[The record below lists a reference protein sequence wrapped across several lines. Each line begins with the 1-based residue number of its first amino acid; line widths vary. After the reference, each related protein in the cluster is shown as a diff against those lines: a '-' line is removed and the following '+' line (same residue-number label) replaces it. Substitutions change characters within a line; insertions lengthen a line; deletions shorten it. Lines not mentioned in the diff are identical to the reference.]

1 MNRIAVASELVR
13 VAKCLIAGNP
23 SRSEIKG
30 LVEAYGKYLGSQKL
44 GAPIPIQQRL
54 YDRYLVLFNKLRVK
68 HPDRDMISD
77 EFQRQ
82 LETMATKWWES
93 RISRGPGADW

>member
-1 MNRIAVASELVR
+1 VNRQAVAQELVK
-13 VAKCLIAGNP
+13 VAKSLIAGNP

-44 GAPIPIQQRL
+44 SAPIPVQQRL
-54 YDRYLVLFNKLRVK
+54 YDHYLVLFNKLRNK
-68 HPDRDMISD
+68 HPDRDMISS
-77 EFQRQ
+77 EFQHQ

-93 RISRGPGADW
+93 RAFRGPGSDW